1 MDDTP
6 TGLAGDVLM
15 ARHHRSLQ
23 ARALLLLLALSTTTA
38 CAGEV
43 GKYRDAALAPIPGGA
58 STGADSGA
66 GAASPTG
73 TASDTP
79 VSTTVAAATPA
90 SPGTPTGV
98 PAVTA
103 TSGPAA
109 RLSRQSG
116 ATGQPSPGPGGG
128 STAASGTAAPGGTAG
143 AGSGGAAPS
152 DGGGDPSAVPLPS
165 PGGGTTVG
173 VTKDS
178 VTVGLFY
185 PKTGPY
191 AGLLRNLPTVVQA
204 AFDEAGTING
214 RRLILKTYDDGTAN
228 ASTIQVEEKRA
239 RTESFA
245 LLSGVGETNV
255 VLAPLADQHRVPVV
269 VANIDEQV
277 ALPLTHVFA
286 ITAYWRRQATIL
298 PTFIKNQLGGGGKRI
313 GIVFEGTS
321 TAKNAKEAFKTK
333 AKEVGLNVVFE
344 QPIAQNQSACANEVA
359 NLQSQRIDI
368 VFMLNGPL
376 GAVCMLRDAKA
387 LGYKPAWTGVGASW
401 NFNVVATAS
410 GGAADGV
417 RTLATGTTLESPA
430 GRRYVTFARKY
441 IGNSGAEDD
450 DLMLLAY
457 GFSLSFLEG
466 LRRTGPNLTREAF
479 VHTFET
485 RMNDYDEG
493 FLPPPTFGP
502 GNRSGPTVVGVTAC
516 CSDGKW
522 TTPQPG
528 WRATF

>member
-1 MDDTP
+1 
-6 TGLAGDVLM
+6 M
-15 ARHHRSLQ
+15 ARHPGSLR
-23 ARALLLLLALSTTTA
+23 ARALLLVLALSTATA

-43 GKYRDAALAPIPGGA
+43 GKYRDAAVLPNPGGA
-58 STGADSGA
+58 GGAATGAETGA
-66 GAASPTG
+66 SAVSPSSG

-90 SPGTPTGV
+90 SPGTPTGGD

-116 ATGQPSPGPGGG
+116 ATSHPSASPGGDG
-128 STAASGTAAPGGTAG
+128 AAAAGTAAPDGTG
-143 AGSGGAAPS
+143 AGGARPAAPA
-152 DGGGDPSAVPLPS
+152 GGGSSAAPPLPS
-165 PGGGTTVG
+165 PAGGTTVG

-178 VTVGLFY
+178 VTIGLFY
-185 PKTGPY
+185 PKTGAY
-191 AGLLRNLPTVVQA
+191 AGLLRNLPAVVQA
-204 AFDEAGTING
+204 AFDEAGTIHG

-239 RTESFA
+239 RSESFA

-255 VLAPLADQHRVPVV
+255 VLAPLADQHRVPAVI
-269 VANIDEQV
+269 ANIDEQV
-277 ALPLTHVFA
+277 ALPLTYVFA

-298 PTFIKNQLGGGGKRI
+298 PSFIKNQLGGGGKRI
-313 GIVFEGTS
+313 GVVFEGTS
-321 TAKNAKEAFKTK
+321 TAKNAKDAFKVK
-333 AKEVGLNVVFE
+333 AKELGLNVVFE

-359 NLQSQRIDI
+359 NLQAQRVEI

-376 GAVCMLRDAKA
+376 GAVCMLRDARA
-387 LGYKPAWTGVGASW
+387 LGYKPTWTGIGASW

-410 GGAADGV
+410 GGAADGM

-430 GRRYVTFARKY
+430 GRRYVAFARKY
-441 IGNSGAEDD
+441 LGNSGAEDD

-457 GFSLSFLEG
+457 GFSLSFLES

-479 VHTFET
+479 VQTFEAK
-485 RMNDYDEG
+485 MHDYDEG

-502 GNRSGPTVVGVTAC
+502 GNRSGPMVVGVTAC
-516 CSDGKW
+516 CTNGKW